1 MATLADEITNSASA
15 PDIMDDF
22 DFDSTVTATFGTHV
36 NARFVNE

>member
-22 DFDSTVTATFGTHV
+22 DSTVTATFGTHV
-36 NARFVNE
+36 DARFVNE